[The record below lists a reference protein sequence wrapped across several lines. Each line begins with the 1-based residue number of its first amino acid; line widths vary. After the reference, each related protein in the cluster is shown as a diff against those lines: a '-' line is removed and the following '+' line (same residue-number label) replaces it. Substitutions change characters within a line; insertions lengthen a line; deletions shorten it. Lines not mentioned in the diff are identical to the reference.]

1 MHSLEDF
8 GASRVSRPKP
18 RRSGSGKARSG
29 ARATRITCGLAAAIL
44 PGFCLAAGPEIP
56 LEVYGQLPTVSSMAI
71 SPGGD
76 RIAFRRTDGTIDA
89 VFIVDRR
96 SGDVLGA
103 VDGSE
108 THIRDLVFLE
118 EERLLLYA
126 AESENLRRFGRK
138 LEISGSFVYELP
150 TKRLSKL
157 LEHSRYLYPLQSGVG
172 RIIGYARERDALYMP
187 AYIGDVTGTPA
198 TYGLLEVTMANPG
211 GTLVTRGGADTIDW
225 IVDDNGGL
233 VAEEAYNDF
242 VTRIWDR
249 RGGKRILVHESGRGE
264 QHYSVVGRSKDAAEI
279 IVSARIA
286 GTDYSSFFALDLDDG
301 TIGAPLFECEGA
313 GVQKA
318 LVDFA
323 GLVSGA
329 ECAGFFPRYEFL
341 DPALT
346 ERVKAVQA
354 ALPSTAAYLE
364 DWTQDFGYL
373 LFRLTGGW
381 TAGSYVLVG
390 PDAPTP
396 RLLANIREGIPREA
410 VVPTEVIRYAAGD
423 GLEIPALVTAREDVR
438 GTGKAPLVVLPHG
451 GPEDYDRYGFDWLA
465 QYFASRGIVVLQP
478 QFRGSTGFGAT
489 LRLAG
494 RGEWGRAMSTDLDDG
509 VRHLV
514 EGGLVDP
521 ERVCIVGLSYGGYA
535 ALAAGA
541 FSPFHYECLV
551 SIAGIA
557 DLPRLLEWDEE
568 QYGRESNVVE
578 YWREQ
583 LGVQDT
589 SRDALDPVSPVNFAG
604 HFSAPVLLVHGRDD
618 AIVPLDQS
626 QRMEKALRRADK
638 PVKLV
643 RLKGEDHYLSGYET
657 RLEALTVVAEFIEE
671 HL

>member
-1 MHSLEDF
+1 MGGSRLHWLLIF
-8 GASRVSRPKP
+8 GASRVSAPRP
-18 RRSGSGKARSG
+18 RCSDSRT
-29 ARATRITCGLAAAIL
+29 ARAAAAGLLAAAIL
-44 PGFCLAAGPEIP
+44 PGFCLAAPPEVP
-56 LEVYGQLPTVSSMAI
+56 LEVYGQLPTVSIMAI
-71 SPGGD
+71 SPEGD
-76 RIAFRRTDGTIDA
+76 RIAFRRTDGAMDA
-89 VFIVDRR
+89 VFIVDRQ

-108 THIRDLVFLE
+108 TNIRDLVFLDKD
-118 EERLLLYA
+118 RLLLYA
-126 AESENLRRFGRK
+126 AESENIRRFGTK

-150 TKRLSKL
+150 TKTLSKL

-172 RIIGYARERDALYMP
+172 QVAGYAREQGALYMP

-198 TYGLLEVTMANPG
+198 TYGLLKVTMDDPG
-211 GTLVTRGGADTIDW
+211 GTLVTRGGSDTVDW
-225 IVDDNGGL
+225 IVDEQGGL
-233 VAEEAYNDF
+233 VAEEAYGDF

-249 RGGKRILVHESGRGE
+249 RGGKRILVYQSGPDE
-264 QHYSVVGRSKDAAEI
+264 QHYSIVGRSDDPGEI
-279 IVSARIA
+279 VVSARVP
-286 GTDYSSFFALDLDDG
+286 GSDYSSFFRMSLDDG
-301 TIGAPLFECEGA
+301 SIGAPLFNCDGA
-313 GVQKA
+313 SVEKA
-318 LVDFA
+318 LVDLS
-323 GLVSGA
+323 GRVSGA

-341 DPALT
+341 EPALT
-346 ERVKAVQA
+346 ERVKTVQA

-390 PDAPTP
+390 PDSPTP
-396 RLLANIREGIPREA
+396 RLLANIRDGIPREA
-410 VVPTEVIRYAAGD
+410 VVPTEIIRYTAGD

-438 GTGKAPLVVLPHG
+438 STGKAPLIVLPHG
-451 GPEDYDRYGFDWLA
+451 GPEAYDRYGFDWLA

-478 QFRGSTGFGAT
+478 QFRGSSGFGAT

-494 RGEWGRAMSTDLDDG
+494 KGEWGRAMSTDLDDG

-541 FSPFHYECLV
+541 FSPFRYECLV

-557 DLPRLLEWDEE
+557 DLPRMLEWDEQ
-568 QYGRESNVVE
+568 QYGRDSNVVE

-589 SRDALDPVSPVNFAG
+589 SRDTLDPVSPVNFAG

-638 PVKLV
+638 PVQLV